1 MIYDL
6 YRLQNIDPRSHF
18 FPLTIEEFEFIANNE
33 TINVYTIGKPYRV
46 NIELRHN
53 QGGVLLH
60 ALTKKEA
67 DDCYQ
72 SLKQYISSNL
82 KQVNYIEITAPQLKY
97 LQLHKSELIKLHNIQ
112 FENAV
117 NRLKLE
123 GKKFQVESSSKIIK
137 KLLSRIVIKS
147 YKCVHHKYLLMW
159 KKCWKSVSD
168 SIILNHKELFVELN
182 TSVSNNSITCEIVV
196 VGEDVYEAEDAIY
209 PAKRIDG
216 SVRVCVIPTDAMG
229 IKIVKEGLS
238 SKKVKLNSNLI
249 FNYEVKGNNVIIV
262 SPYCTQADEVYR
274 VVNAYLTSEKKK
286 RIVVKKFFEFK
297 HSFSTK
303 KVLSQWSEVLKL
315 AKSNKILS
323 VNAVTDPCSGIE
335 VKGTEAAIKQAEPF
349 FLDYISLLES
359 NIACSKVSVSYLSR
373 PILRSP
379 EFVQLCKDLQ
389 NDLPV
394 SLTVQFQPEVLSS
407 ASVPGCNTTV
417 EICEGSIALEKSD
430 VFINFTDENL
440 TMSEEI
446 KDIIGETAVLRCEYY
461 LKHYG
466 HPQAGKAV
474 GFKHDQKVVHAVLPK
489 WSNGYNGESEAI
501 ISAVT
506 DSLKLVAHYNASS
519 VSLPVF
525 SCIDENFSFDF
536 LAKACLSSI
545 HQYCTLLTP
554 SVRKIRV
561 VLPIDMAKAFQT
573 ELSSRTLHEWIIETE
588 LEDLQRSTETIEP
601 IWLWK
606 DDDEKFYAYQAEDN
620 AVLNEKRQADSSCSL
635 KIGRFKYK
643 VDFVAMTQTNTTTKK
658 VRQLQVVTG
667 DHVWLFKNDLKKW
680 QQFSPSD
687 SMKIE
692 VMYITGTHNSM
703 TIDGKRFSYLFSCMM
718 RLNEEDQSITN
729 IKRISATSIA
739 DSKEVDTQYQ
749 QKSNIVVFASLK
761 DKRNVKKK
769 LESCFKALRTTKCV
783 DIQQKM
789 VQTLDKHVKQI
800 QRDYRVEISASSMSA
815 TISDGPVKY
824 NITGYKECVQ
834 EATTAVY
841 QVLAATSGTPIQQT
855 FPKPVEW
862 EPQSDPIELKTVA
875 EGSPEWNKILLRVRE
890 TMPSANL
897 TSIKRIQ
904 NEFLWEKYCQHK
916 ERMNRK
922 GSERVNEIEL
932 FHGSSSTSPEE
943 IYKSEEGFDMR
954 FSHQGMW
961 GQGNYF
967 AESAQYSNSY
977 AYKSSI
983 ISEGN
988 YHHQQFYGTSS
999 MYNTL
1004 NITRQIFLAK
1014 VLTGDS
1020 YSSPSDKTLRM
1031 PPYKPSLSSEK
1042 IRYDTV
1048 NGMTHGSRVYI
1059 TYSNDKAYPLYLIS
1073 F

>member
-1 MIYDL
+1 M
-6 YRLQNIDPRSHF
+6 
-18 FPLTIEEFEFIANNE
+18 TVEEFEFIANE
-33 TINVYTIGKPYRV
+33 PADVSAIGKPYRV
-46 NIELRHN
+46 SIELPHN
-53 QGGVLLH
+53 QDGVLLH

-72 SLKQYISSNL
+72 SLKQHISSNL
-82 KQVNYIEITAPQLKY
+82 NQVHYIEITAPQLKY
-97 LQLHKSELIKLHNIQ
+97 LQLHKSELIKLYNIQ
-112 FENAV
+112 FENVV

-123 GKKFQVESSSKIIK
+123 GKRSQVESSSKMIE
-137 KLLSRIVIKS
+137 KLLSRTVIKS
-147 YKCVHHKYLLMW
+147 HKCVHHKYLLMW

-182 TSVSNNSITCEIVV
+182 TSVSNDSITCEIVV
-196 VGEDVYEAEDAIY
+196 VGEDAYKAEEAIY

-216 SVRVCVIPTDAMG
+216 SVRECVIYTDAMG
-229 IKIVKEGLS
+229 VKIIKEGLS
-238 SKKVKLNSNLI
+238 SKKVKLNGNLI
-249 FNYEVKGNNVIIV
+249 FNYEVKGNNFIIV

-286 RIVVKKFFEFK
+286 RIVVKKLFEFK

-303 KVLSQWSEVLKL
+303 KVLSQWSEVLQL

-323 VNAVTDPCSGIE
+323 VNVVTDPCSGIE

-349 FLDYISLLES
+349 FLNYISLVES
-359 NIACSKVSVSYLSR
+359 NIASFKISVSYLSR

-379 EFVQLCKDLQ
+379 EFVQLCKDLES
-389 NDLPV
+389 DLPV

-407 ASVPGCNTTV
+407 ASVPGCNTNV

-440 TMSEEI
+440 TMSKEI

-466 HPQAGKAV
+466 HPRAGKAV

-489 WSNGYNGESEAI
+489 WSNGYSGESEAI

-506 DSLKLVAHYNASS
+506 DSLKLVAHYNASL

-525 SCIDENFSFDF
+525 SCIDKNFSFDF

-545 HQYCTLLTP
+545 HQYCMLLTP

-573 ELSSRTLHEWIIETE
+573 ELSSRTLHEWIIKTDYCE
-588 LEDLQRSTETIEP
+588 LEDPQRPTETIEP
-601 IWLWK
+601 VWLWK
-606 DDDEKFYAYQAEDN
+606 DDDGKFYAYQIEDN

-635 KIGRFKYK
+635 KIGKFEYK
-643 VDFVAMTQTNTTTKK
+643 VDFVAMTQTNTITKK
-658 VRQLQVVTG
+658 VRKLQVITG
-667 DHVWLFKNDLKKW
+667 DHVWLFKNDLNKW

-692 VMYITGTHNSM
+692 VMYITGTHDSM
-703 TIDGKRFSYLFSCMM
+703 TIDGQRFRYLFSCMM

-729 IKRISATSIA
+729 IKRISDTSIA
-739 DSKEVDTQYQ
+739 DSKEVDTQC
-749 QKSNIVVFASLK
+749 QKTSNIVVFASLK
-761 DKRNVKKK
+761 DKRNVKMK
-769 LESCFKALRTTKCV
+769 LVSCFKALKTTKCV

-789 VQTLDKHVKQI
+789 AQTLDKHVKQI
-800 QRDYRVEISASSMSA
+800 ERDHRVEISASSMSA

-824 NITGYKECVQ
+824 TITGYKECVQ

-862 EPQSDPIELKTVA
+862 EPQTDPIELKTVA

-916 ERMNRK
+916 ERMSRK
-922 GSERVNEIEL
+922 GSERVNEMEL
-932 FHGSSSTSPEE
+932 FHRSSSTSPEE

-977 AYKSSI
+977 AYKSFI
-983 ISEGN
+983 ISKGN
-988 YHHQQFYGTSS
+988 YHQLYGISS
-999 MYNTL
+999 MYNAL
-1004 NITRQIFLAK
+1004 NITRQIFLVK

-1048 NGMTHGSRVYI
+1048 NGTTHGSRIYI

-1073 F
+1073 FGDELYS